1 MNLVKRF
8 PQKEILARSLPIKF
22 SWICIPA
29 QENKA
34 SPHVLHGGEKKL
46 YRTNIITVS
55 NEKKRNR
62 SNLPDKYRRIWMD
75 RQVVFQ
81 LSCFTHKSPHFT
93 RPDKNKRSKQ
103 SKLNVLHMIKKRLTK
118 IYLGHMGWLAQ
129 DRKAWQSWNEKRK
142 PFYHSLPN
150 KIIYDNN
157 KKREKK
163 KRSGFECWQA
173 HCDVLQNTAEEGGG
187 GGGKGED
194 TCYTLRTR

>member
-8 PQKEILARSLPIKF
+8 PQKKNLARSLPIKLR
-22 SWICIPA
+22 WKCVPA

-34 SPHVLHGGEKKL
+34 SPHVVHGGEKKL

-55 NEKKRNR
+55 DEKKRNR

-103 SKLNVLHMIKKRLTK
+103 SKLNVLHMIKKRFTK

-142 PFYHSLPN
+142 
-150 KIIYDNN
+150 
-157 KKREKK
+157 
-163 KRSGFECWQA
+163 
-173 HCDVLQNTAEEGGG
+173 
-187 GGGKGED
+187 
-194 TCYTLRTR
+194 TLSS